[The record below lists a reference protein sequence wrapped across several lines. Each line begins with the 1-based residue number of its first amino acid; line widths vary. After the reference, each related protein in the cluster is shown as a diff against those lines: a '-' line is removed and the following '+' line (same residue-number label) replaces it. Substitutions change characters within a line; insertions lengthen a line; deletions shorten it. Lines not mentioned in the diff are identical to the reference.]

1 METVA
6 AKKLNKGDGVKWIVT
21 FALPIMVMLIP
32 TNEAFNSNI
41 RLFLALTLFAILTFA
56 FDNIN
61 QTVVALCLPILYV
74 VCDLAPATVAFSPW
88 LQYIPWMSMGGF
100 VLAAVLDRIGLLRRL
115 ACHIILLTG
124 AKYIGIIWGLAI
136 AGVVCAIA
144 GVGVIPVFA
153 LSYGVCK
160 ALDTGVSKTSAGILL
175 SAAMGVLM
183 TNTYLF
189 LGPMIPIGVGMSVTG
204 PMDFLGFFEAFYVNA
219 PSILGFV
226 IMIFI
231 LGKMTKPEKDIDGK
245 DYFKDQLAKMGSMT
259 MDEKKSAAVT
269 ILLLLFCITS
279 GKLHHIE
286 VGWGFVLIPA
296 MLFLPLINVGKPE
309 DIKGVNWPFMFFVTA
324 CMGIGAVAG
333 ALGLGKLI
341 ADTAMPLLQ
350 GKSYYVYFIFEWVL
364 IVAGN
369 FLLTP
374 LAMQAAFTVPLVQI
388 AAQLGIN
395 PMAVYYIMMNGC
407 DQIIMPYEYAL
418 YLIFFSVG
426 LIRMKDFMQIL
437 GVKMILNFVI
447 VFALLIPFWKFIGF
461 IFV

>member
-1 METVA
+1 MENIAV
-6 AKKLNKGDGVKWIVT
+6 KKLSKGDWVKWICT
-21 FALPIMVMLIP
+21 IGLPVLVMLIP
-32 TNEAFNSNI
+32 TNESFNSNI
-41 RLFLALTLFAILTFA
+41 RLFLALTLCAILTFA

-74 VCDLAPATVAFSPW
+74 VCGLAPATVAFSPW
-88 LQYIPWMSMGGF
+88 LQYVPWMTIGGF
-100 VLAAVLDRIGLLRRL
+100 ILAAVLDRVGLLKRL

-136 AGVVCAIA
+136 SGVICAIT

-153 LSYGVCK
+153 LAYGVCK
-160 ALDTGVSKTSAGILL
+160 ALNTGVSKTSAGILL

-183 TNTYLF
+183 ASTYLF
-189 LGPMIPIGVGMSVTG
+189 LGPLIPLGVGMAVTG
-204 PMDFLGFFEAFYVNA
+204 PISPLGFLEAFYVNA

-231 LGKMTKPEKDIDGK
+231 LGKMTKPKESLDGK
-245 DYFKDQLAKMGSMT
+245 EYFKNQLVSMGKMT
-259 MDEKKSAAVT
+259 TEEKKSAVVT

-286 VGWGFVLIPA
+286 VGWGFILIPA
-296 MLFLPLINVGKPE
+296 LLFLPGINVGKVE

-333 ALGLGKLI
+333 ALGIGNLI

-350 GKSYYVYFIFEWVL
+350 GKSYYVFFIFEWIL

-369 FLLTP
+369 FILTP

-388 AAQLGIN
+388 AAQLDIN
-395 PMAVYYIMMNGC
+395 PMAVYYIMMNAC

-426 LIRMKDFMQIL
+426 LIKMKDFIQIL
-437 GVKMILNFVI
+437 GVKMILNIVI

-461 IFV
+461 IFI